1 MVLSALRGGLGF
13 LTRLPV
19 GGGGKEWDAFRRMPV
34 TFPLVGYVVG
44 GLAALPLL
52 APLPVSTAAAL
63 YLVTL
68 YFVTGVTHADGLAD
82 LGDAAVVHGDDERRL
97 SVLKDS
103 QTGVGGLLAL
113 GLTLVVLALGALGL
127 AGAAGRVALTA
138 GVAIAVAAE
147 VGAKAGMATLVCL
160 GDPAHEGLGSALVG
174 ENSPSGLIA
183 VAVACLPAVALA
195 PLTGEIAVIVTL
207 VCGPV
212 VALVVRS
219 WGRTHIG
226 GVSGDLIGA
235 TNELARA
242 AAIHVGV
249 VTWTLL

>member
-1 MVLSALRGGLGF
+1 MVLSAVRGGLGF

-19 GGGGKEWDAFRRMPV
+19 GGGETEWDAFRRSPV
-34 TFPLVGYVVG
+34 AFPLVGYVVG
-44 GLAALPLL
+44 GLAALPLI
-52 APLPVSTAAAL
+52 APLPVPTAAAL
-63 YLVTL
+63 YLVVL
-68 YFVTGVTHADGLAD
+68 YLVTGVTHADGLAD
-82 LGDAAVVHGDDERRL
+82 LGDAAVVHGDDERRM

-174 ENSPSGLIA
+174 ENGPLGLFR

-195 PLTGEIAVIVTL
+195 PLTGEAAVFTAL
-207 VCGPV
+207 ACGPL

-219 WGRTHIG
+219 WGRNHLG

-242 AAIHVGV
+242 TAIHVGV